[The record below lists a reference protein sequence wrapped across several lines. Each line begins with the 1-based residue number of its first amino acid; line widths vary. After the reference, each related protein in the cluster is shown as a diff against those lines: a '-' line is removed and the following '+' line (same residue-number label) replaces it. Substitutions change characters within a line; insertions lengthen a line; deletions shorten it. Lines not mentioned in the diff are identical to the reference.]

1 MKKFNSDISAPLS
14 TTKKIGLGVVGVA
27 LVAGIGY
34 AIGKRRANKAQQPQ
48 VTVV

>member
-27 LVAGIGY
+27 VIAGIGY
-34 AIGKRRANKAQQPQ
+34 AIGKRRAKQAQQPQ